1 MHARAVSWVL
11 SAALAALTGTAVL
24 TVRSSQ
30 GTDRPPNFVLILLDD
45 SGYAD
50 TSAYGAKAWR
60 TRNVDRLARE
70 GIRFTSFYVP
80 QPVCSASRAALL
92 TGSYSNRVGITGALP
107 STSRIGINPS
117 EELLPEILKKRGY
130 ATGIF
135 GKWHLGAAPP
145 FLPLHHGF
153 DEYFGI
159 PYSNDMR
166 PSILVEGDKAL
177 RELTD
182 EDKKNYT
189 STLTAKAVSF
199 IDRHRDEPFFLYVPH
214 NMPHVPLWRS
224 STFEGKTPRLYGDV
238 MMELDWSVGQILD
251 AIKRNGL
258 DDNTLVMFLSDN
270 GPWLIYG
277 DHAGSAAPFREGKHT
292 TFGGGVR
299 VPFVARWP
307 GHIKPGSVSRTPIMS
322 LDLLPTLA
330 RLAEAEVPQ
339 DRVIDGRDVWDW
351 VSGKRTS
358 GEPHEA
364 MYFYNGTALEAV
376 IAGRWKLTLPHRTF
390 HALPANGGVRG
401 KQEPFDIGLS
411 LFDLAADPGETTDVG
426 AAHEDAVARLT
437 AYAEQARADLGDRL
451 TGRVGT
457 HLRPAMELSPGAS
470 PLPDG
475 VVVPEGK

>member
-1 MHARAVSWVL
+1 MHARAVSWL
-11 SAALAALTGTAVL
+11 LTAALAVLTGTAVL
-24 TVRSSQ
+24 TVRGSQ
-30 GTDRPPNFVLILLDD
+30 RPDRPPSFVLILLDD

-50 TSAYGAKAWR
+50 TSVYGAKEWR
-60 TRNVDRLARE
+60 TPNVQRLARE

-107 STSRIGINPS
+107 ATSRVGINPS
-117 EELLPEILKKRGY
+117 EQLLPEILKARGY

-135 GKWHLGAAPP
+135 GKWHLGAAPR
-145 FLPLHHGF
+145 FLPTHHGF

-166 PSILVEGDKAL
+166 PSILVEGDKAV
-177 RELTD
+177 RELTEQD
-182 EDKKNYT
+182 RKNYT
-189 STLTAKAVSF
+189 TTLTERAVSF
-199 IDRHRDEPFFLYVPH
+199 IDRHRDQPFFLYLPH
-214 NMPHVPLWRS
+214 AMPHVPLWTS
-224 STFEGKTPRLYGDV
+224 SGFEGKTSRTYGDV
-238 MMELDWSVGQILD
+238 MVELDWSVGRILE

-258 DDNTLVMFLSDN
+258 DDDTLVMFVSDN

-277 DHAGSAAPFREGKHT
+277 DHAGSAGPLREGKHT
-292 TFGGGVR
+292 TFDGGIR

-307 GHIKPGSVSRTPIMS
+307 GHIKPGTVNRTPIMS
-322 LDLLPTLA
+322 MDLLPTIAKLA
-330 RLAEAEVPQ
+330 RAEVPA

-351 VSGKRTS
+351 MSGRRTS
-358 GEPHEA
+358 GQAHDA

-376 IAGRWKLTLPHRTF
+376 ISGQWKLTLPHRTF

-411 LFDLAADPGETTDVG
+411 LFDLRADPGETKDV
-426 AAHEDAVARLT
+426 ASVHPEVVARLLV
-437 AYAEQARADLGDRL
+437 YVEQARADLGDRL
-451 TGRVGT
+451 TGRTGSN
-457 HLRPAMELSPGAS
+457 LRPPMELPPGAS

-475 VVVPEGK
+475 VAVPEK

>member
-1 MHARAVSWVL
+1 MSARAVSWIL
-11 SAALAALTGTAVL
+11 SAVLAALTGAAVL
-24 TVRSSQ
+24 TVRSAPRA
-30 GTDRPPNFVLILLDD
+30 DRPPNFVLILLDD

-50 TSAYGAKAWR
+50 TSAYGGKEWR
-60 TRNVDRLARE
+60 TPNVDRLARE

-92 TGSYSNRVGITGALP
+92 TGSYSTRVGITGALP

-117 EELLPEILKKRGY
+117 ELLLSEILKTRGY

-177 RELTD
+177 RELTE

-189 STLTAKAVSF
+189 STLTEKAVSF
-199 IDRHRDEPFFLYVPH
+199 IDRHRAEPFFLYVPH
-214 NMPHVPLWRS
+214 AMPHVPLWRS
-224 STFEGKTPRLYGDV
+224 SGFEGKAPRAYGDV
-238 MMELDWSVGQILD
+238 MMELDWSVGRIMD

-258 DDNTLVMFLSDN
+258 DEDTLVMFVSDN

-277 DHAGSAAPFREGKHT
+277 DHAGSAGKLREGKHT
-292 TFGGGVR
+292 TFDGGIR

-307 GHIKPGSVSRTPIMS
+307 GHIKPGTVNRTPIMS
-322 LDLLPTLA
+322 MDLLPTLA
-330 RLAEAEVPQ
+330 KLAQADVPG
-339 DRVIDGRDVWDW
+339 DRVIDGRDVWEW
-351 VSGKRTS
+351 ISGRRTS
-358 GEPHEA
+358 GLPHEA

-376 IAGRWKLTLPHRTF
+376 IAGQWKLTLPHRTF
-390 HALPANGGVRG
+390 HAIPANGGTRG
-401 KQEPFDIGLS
+401 RQEPFDIGLS
-411 LFDLAADPGETTDVG
+411 LFDLDADPGETTDVAG
-426 AAHEDAVARLT
+426 THPEVVARLMN
-437 AYAEQARADLGDRL
+437 YAEQAREDLGDRL
-451 TGRVGT
+451 TGRTGKN
-457 HLRPAMELSPGAS
+457 LRPAMELPPGAS
-470 PLPDG
+470 PLPQG
-475 VVVPEGK
+475 VAVPEK